1 MVALAYRQ
9 DGPDGAPPLVLGSS
23 LGLTTWLWEPQLP
36 GLAARFR
43 VVRYDHPGHGDSPP
57 PDGPVTLEAL
67 GAGVVA
73 LLDRLGIGRCHYA
86 GVSIG
91 GMVGMWLAANAPDR
105 VDRLAVCCCSPH
117 LPPPE
122 LWTDRAAAVRAGGM
136 AAVSQAVAARWFTPA
151 FRARHPETVAETV
164 AVLERAD
171 PEAYAACCELLA
183 AMDLRPALGKISAPT
198 LVIAGAEDP
207 AAPPDAHARVI
218 ADAVAGARLE
228 VLPDAAHL
236 ANLEQPAAVTN
247 LLLDHFDEGTWR

>member
-1 MVALAYRQ
+1 MVALACRQ

-36 GLAARFR
+36 ELAARFR

-57 PDGPVTLEAL
+57 PDGPVTIDAL

-86 GVSIG
+86 GISMG

-105 VDRLAVCCCSPH
+105 VDRLALCCSSPYA
-117 LPPPE
+117 PPPE

-136 AAVSQAVAARWFTPA
+136 TAISQTVTGRWFTPT
-151 FRARHPETVAETV
+151 FRARHPETLAETV
-164 AVLERAD
+164 AVLEQAH

-183 AMDLRPALGKISAPT
+183 AMDLRHALGKISAPT
-198 LVIAGAEDP
+198 LVIGGAEDP
-207 AAPPDAHARVI
+207 ATPPEQHARVI
-218 ADAVAGARLE
+218 ADAVPGARLE

-236 ANLEQPAAVTN
+236 ANLEQPAAVTK
-247 LLLDHFDEGTWR
+247 LLLDHFEGASR

>member
-1 MVALAYRQ
+1 MVALACRQ

-23 LGLTTWLWEPQLP
+23 LGLTTWLWGPQLP
-36 GLAARFR
+36 ELAARFR

-57 PDGPVTLEAL
+57 PDGPVSLDDL

-91 GMVGMWLAANAPDR
+91 GMVGLWLAANHPER
-105 VDRLAVCCCSPH
+105 IDRLAVCCSSPH
-117 LPPPE
+117 MPPPE
-122 LWTDRAAAVRAGGM
+122 LWTGRAAAVRAGGM
-136 AAVSQAVAARWFTPA
+136 TAISQTVTGRWFTPA

-164 AVLERAD
+164 AVLEQAA

-183 AMDLRPALGKISAPT
+183 AMDLRPALGRITAPT

-207 AAPPDAHARVI
+207 AAPPGQHARVI
-218 ADAVAGARLE
+218 AEHVPDARLE

-236 ANLEQPAAVTN
+236 VNLEQPAAVTK
-247 LLLDHFDEGTWR
+247 LLLDHFGAGS